1 MKTRK
6 FMKCLPMLRVAFSI
20 MVIFSFWVNVF
31 SYMLAKNYAD
41 DRAEYQVAASFE
53 PSAQEGTLQGTDG
66 SQREFRGF
74 ATIEQWDTE
83 DFDDFTKK

>member
-20 MVIFSFWVNVF
+20 MVIFSFWMNVL

-41 DRAEYQVAASFE
+41 VGTEYQVAASFE
-53 PSAQEGTLQGTDG
+53 PSAQEETLQGTDG

-74 ATIEQWDTE
+74 GTVEQSDTE
-83 DFDDFTKK
+83 HFDDFAN